1 MMTKRFAYKVRPP
14 KNGVTRL
21 VAFYDKDYA
30 QRPASILMHTDALEA
45 GSLVYL
51 SFVHRPTDIKEM
63 LGA

>member
-1 MMTKRFAYKVRPP
+1 MTTKRFAYKVRPA

-30 QRPASILMHTDALEA
+30 QRPAAILMHADALEA

-51 SFVHRPTDIKEM
+51 SFVHKPVDVKEM